1 VVLNRVNR
9 IALGVIGAL
18 MLAAGV
24 VGILAGNG
32 TLTIDPPG
40 TLYRRVSRNV
50 VDHPDIWQ
58 WAVIGVGTLLAI
70 ACLLW
75 VWRQVRPRHEG
86 RISTTVV
93 ARTGRGKT
101 SIEPVAVARAAA
113 KDLRL
118 VPGVTG
124 AKVRMVSIDTRPQI
138 VASLSILDDA
148 DPDAIRAA
156 AEAPFTRLCTALEV
170 DGLDVDLR
178 LRPTDEVS
186 ARVV

>member
-1 VVLNRVNR
+1 VLDRVNR

-18 MLAAGV
+18 MLAAGIT
-24 VGILAGNG
+24 GILAANG
-32 TLTIDPPG
+32 SITLDPPG
-40 TLYRRVSRNV
+40 TIYRRLARNV
-50 VDHPDIWQ
+50 VDNPTVWQ
-58 WAVIGVGTLLAI
+58 WAVIGVGALLAI

-75 VWRQVRPRHEG
+75 VWRQVRPRDDG
-86 RISTTVV
+86 RIGTTVV

-101 SIEPVAVARAAA
+101 SLEPVAVARAAA

-124 AKVRMVSIDTRPQI
+124 AKVRMVSLDARPQV

-148 DPDAIRAA
+148 DPDAVRAA
-156 AEAPFTRLCTALEV
+156 AEAPFARLCTALQV
-170 DGLDVDLR
+170 DGIDVDLR
-178 LRPTDEVS
+178 LRPTDQVS